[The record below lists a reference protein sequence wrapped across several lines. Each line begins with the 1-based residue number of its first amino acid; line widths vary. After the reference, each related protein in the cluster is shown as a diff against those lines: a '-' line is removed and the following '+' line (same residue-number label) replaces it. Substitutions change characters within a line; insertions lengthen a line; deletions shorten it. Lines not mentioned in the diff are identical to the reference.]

1 MIIECPKCK
10 STFKLADSSL
20 NQSITNFKCS
30 VCNHVWENKKKALS
44 LNSSSYKTIKPYKFL
59 LFLNGFLIILTTV
72 ALFFFKD
79 QLSYTDEYWKEL
91 YNFFQYLKPIK

>member
-10 STFKLADSSL
+10 STFKLADSLSS
-20 NQSITNFKCS
+20 QSITNFKCS
-30 VCNHVWENKKKALS
+30 VCNHVWENKKKVPSFKLS
-44 LNSSSYKTIKPYKFL
+44 PNKTIESYKFL
-59 LFLNGFLIILTTV
+59 LCLNGFLIILATL

-91 YNFFQYLKPIK
+91 YNFFQYLIPIK